1 MLRLV
6 ISTVGT
12 SLLTNQID
20 DEFESGLNEQLQK
33 YANLTQDEV
42 DDLDQSDSEL
52 KLGRSITEL
61 KERAEQV
68 LATGNTL
75 EIREASAEMNGIYGL
90 YEENLRQGKEDIH
103 WLITTDTAQGRTT
116 AEIVKSFLVNQGIV
130 NTNIYPEPGS
140 GLSTADTN
148 NFSKGIAQLIPWI
161 QQLTEGY
168 KKQAQICFNL
178 VGGFKA
184 IQGYMNTIGMFYAHK
199 IIYVFEGS
207 NTLIAIPKLPI
218 EVNKSEV
225 EPYKVLLAMMNCDRE
240 VLTSWEETKKIPLD
254 WVLVVEPEMTLST
267 WGQLIWNQC
276 KEHFFSQDKPLKFPK
291 IEYRQTFIDDYKS
304 KPSDEKVILQENL
317 ARAACLLNNNTDGV
331 SAMKQ
336 DGIFRLRRYQGK
348 HKDIDHFDL
357 PKDRRVSCIAKDG
370 KLYLRHYGEHN
381 YVNDNP

>member
-1 MLRLV
+1 MPRLV

-20 DEFESGLNEQLQK
+20 DEFDLDWNEQLQK
-33 YANLTQDEV
+33 YANLTHDEV
-42 DDLDQSDSEL
+42 NQSHPEL
-52 KLGRSITEL
+52 ANKIAQL

-68 LATGNTL
+68 LDTGNTL
-75 EIREASAEMNGIYGL
+75 EIREASAELNGIYGL
-90 YEENLRQGKEDIH
+90 YEEDLSQGQEDIH
-103 WLITTDTAQGRTT
+103 WLITTDTEQGRTT
-116 AEIVKSFLVNQGIV
+116 AEIVKLFLVTQGIV

-140 GLSTADTN
+140 GLSTANTHK
-148 NFSKGIAQLIPWI
+148 FSKGIAQLIPWI
-161 QQLTEGY
+161 QQITEGY
-168 KKQAQICFNL
+168 KKQTKICFNL

-184 IQGYMNTIGMFYAHK
+184 IQGYMNTIGMFYAHE

-207 NTLIAIPKLPI
+207 NKLIKIPRLPI
-218 EVNKSEV
+218 EIKKSEV
-225 EPYKVLLAMMNCDRE
+225 DTYKVPLAMMDFDRT
-240 VLTSWEETKKIPLD
+240 VLKSWEETKKVPSD
-254 WVLVVEPEMTLST
+254 WVLVVESEMTLST

-276 KEHFFSQDKPLKFPK
+276 KEHFLSQDKPLKFPK
-291 IEYRQTFIDDYKS
+291 IDYTHSFIDDYKS

-317 ARAACLLNNNTDGV
+317 ARAAWLLNNHTDGI

-357 PKDRRVSCIAKDG
+357 PKARRVSCLANDG
-370 KLYLRHYGEHN
+370 QLYLRHYGEHD

>member
-348 HKDIDHFDL
+348 HKDIDYL
-357 PKDRRVSCIAKDG
+357 NIPKERRVSSIYNVV
-370 KLYLRHYGEHN
+370 KLYQGHYVVHN
-381 YVNDNP
+381 

>member
-1 MLRLV
+1 MPRLV

-20 DEFESGLNEQLQK
+20 DEIDSCWNEQLQK
-33 YANLTQDEV
+33 YANLTHDEV
-42 DDLDQSDSEL
+42 NQSHPEL
-52 KLGRSITEL
+52 ANKIAQL

-68 LATGNTL
+68 LDTGNTL
-75 EIREASAEMNGIYGL
+75 EIREASAELNGIYGL
-90 YEENLRQGKEDIH
+90 YEEDLSQGQEDIH
-103 WLITTDTAQGRTT
+103 WLITTDTEQGRTT
-116 AEIVKSFLVNQGIV
+116 AEIVKLFLVTQGIV

-140 GLSTADTN
+140 GLSTANTH

-161 QQLTEGY
+161 QQVTEGY
-168 KKQAQICFNL
+168 KKQTKVCFNL

-184 IQGYMNTIGMFYAHK
+184 IQGYMNTIGMFYADE
-199 IIYVFEGS
+199 IIYVYPLGKS
-207 NTLIAIPKLPI
+207 NELIKIPRLPI
-218 EVNKSEV
+218 EINKSEV
-225 EPYKVLLAMMNCDRE
+225 EPYKVLLAMMDSGE
-240 VLTSWEETKKIPLD
+240 LLTSWEETKKVPLD
-254 WVLVVEPEMTLST
+254 WVLVVESEMTLST

-276 KEHFFSQDKPLKFPK
+276 KEHFLSQDKPLKFPK
-291 IEYRQTFIDDYKS
+291 IDYTHSFIDDYKS

-317 ARAACLLNNNTDGV
+317 ARAAWLLNNHTDGI

-357 PKDRRVSCIAKDG
+357 PEARRVSCLAKNG
-370 KLYLRHYGEHN
+370 QLYLRHYGEHD